1 MAGGYRSRFVPYVG
15 GVSGASAFVPQAGG
29 RRAIF
34 GWWFGGF
41 AGAGTPPPP
50 PPPPASTV
58 GSGGWEYDPF
68 RRRKKRIEDDEPPI
82 VPSVPP
88 DIPGAEPAGPLV
100 DLGLIR
106 QRIAGLETQI
116 ERHKLDA
123 AVSGELRRKLE
134 ALQHRQRLAEDD
146 DWFILL
152 N

>member
-1 MAGGYRSRFVPYVG
+1 MHRPVHDTAIAEAGPKGP
-15 GVSGASAFVPQAGG
+15 GVAVARDIAAPGLH
-29 RRAIF
+29 II
-34 GWWFGGF
+34 
-41 AGAGTPPPP
+41 
-50 PPPPASTV
+50 PASTV